1 MESRWLTLI
10 VPLKKVEERW
20 DQSKQYFMEFLTS
33 KKDFEKT
40 TQQNPRYQRI
50 AAFFRKEK
58 FTLVQHALT
67 IDVSVLFV
75 NFLAVLQSEGSLVPI
90 IYKAMKDLLKIVMKR
105 FLKAKVINGLSGK
118 ELQKVDVA
126 KKENQLGD
134 KLETGAKTERL
145 LKNLSPIEQKKEREA
160 MLKSYERS
168 VAYLQKKLPLDNAI
182 LAKAACLHPDNRK
195 K

>member
-1 MESRWLTLI
+1 MVNIDPTI
-10 VPLKKVEERW
+10 KKGGRKVGPIKAIFYGAFNVEKGFR
-20 DQSKQYFMEFLTS
+20 
-33 KKDFEKT
+33 KDHSAKPKVSE
-40 TQQNPRYQRI
+40 NCSL
-50 AAFFRKEK
+50 FRKEK
-58 FTLVQHALT
+58 FTLVQHALA
-67 IDVSVLFV
+67 IDVSVPFV
-75 NFLAVLQSEGSLVPI
+75 NFLTVLQSEGPLVPI

-105 FLKAKVINGLSGK
+105 FLKAKVIDGLSGK
-118 ELQKVDVA
+118 ELQKVDVT

-134 KLETGAKTERL
+134 KLEIGAKTGRL